1 MFRAALCGFFIIH
14 ACIGYAGDRDFF
26 SERRQQL
33 FSQIGDSLAVLSG
46 MPDTRGYVPFRQD
59 NNFYYLTGV
68 ETPGAMLL
76 LDGHRKNTILF
87 LASRDED
94 KERWEGVRLYP
105 GDSARRATG
114 LDDVM
119 ELDAFGA
126 ELEKRM
132 EGIAVLYVPFMPY
145 EAAATSRDRA
155 LKYGHERLDDA
166 WDGRESREA
175 ALRNAL
181 QDKFGTSVTVRN
193 LSPILDRMRQV
204 KDNREL
210 DQLRRA
216 AAIGSMGIREAMR
229 AAAPGMFEYQL
240 AAIAEFVYAWQGASG
255 YAFFPIIGSGAN
267 SCIPHYH
274 ANGRRMEEGDIVV
287 MDFGPDNEYYGSD
300 ITRTFPVSG
309 KFSEEQAKVYRVVL
323 EAQKAALGAVR
334 PGATFDDLEEAAE
347 KILRLHGYDKYK
359 MHVIGHYVGMAVHDV
374 GEAEPFRPGVT
385 LAVEPGVYI
394 PQKRLG
400 IRIEDT
406 VAVTETGCDILTGD
420 VPKEIDEIEKLM
432 SQDSHLIEFSD

>member
-14 ACIGYAGDRDFF
+14 AFIGYAGDRDFF

-33 FSQIGDSLAVLSG
+33 LAQIGDSLAVVSG

-76 LDGHRKNTILF
+76 LDGHRKNAVLF

-94 KERWEGVRLYP
+94 TERWEGVRLYP
-105 GDSARRATG
+105 GASARRATG

-132 EGIAVLYVPFMPY
+132 EGIEVLYVPFMPY

-155 LKYGHERLDDA
+155 LKHGYERLDNA

-181 QDKFGTSVTVRN
+181 QNRLGASVSVRD
-193 LSPILDRMRQV
+193 LCPILDRMRRV
-204 KDNREL
+204 KDSLEL
-210 DQLRRA
+210 ERLRSA

-229 AAAPGMFEYQL
+229 AAAPGMFEHQL
-240 AAIAEFVYAWQGASG
+240 AAIAGFVYSWRGASG
-255 YAFFPIIGSGAN
+255 YAFFPIVGSGPN

-287 MDFGPDNEYYGSD
+287 MDFGPDNGYYASD
-300 ITRTFPVSG
+300 ISRTFPVSG
-309 KFSEEQAKVYRVVL
+309 KFSEEQAKVYGVVL

-334 PGATFDDLEEAAE
+334 PGATFDDVEEAAE
-347 KILRLHGYDKYK
+347 KILRLHGYDKFT
-359 MHVIGHYVGMAVHDV
+359 MHIIGHYVGMAVHDV
-374 GEAEPFRPGVT
+374 GEAEPFRPGVI

-394 PQKRLG
+394 PQKKLG

-406 VAVTETGCDILTGD
+406 VAVTETGCDVLTGS
-420 VPKEIDEIEKLM
+420 VPKEIDDIEKLM
-432 SQDSHLIEFSD
+432 SQDSHLIKFSD